1 MTKKRKDRF
10 DLKSSR
16 LLRAVEEGNMPS
28 ARAALDSGEPVDIR
42 DLDGNTPLIR
52 AAFLGNLDLI
62 QVFLERGAD
71 VNASNDIGWTALHFT
86 AQEDRHAAAKA
97 LLSVSGVKIDAVDA
111 HGNTPLW
118 RAVFSDSRETMKVLI
133 RGGADTK
140 RKNKHGVSPA
150 GLAESTD
157 VELPKS

>member
-97 LLSVSGVKIDAVDA
+97 K
-111 HGNTPLW
+111 T
-118 RAVFSDSRETMKVLI
+118 
-133 RGGADTK
+133 
-140 RKNKHGVSPA
+140 
-150 GLAESTD
+150 
-157 VELPKS
+157 